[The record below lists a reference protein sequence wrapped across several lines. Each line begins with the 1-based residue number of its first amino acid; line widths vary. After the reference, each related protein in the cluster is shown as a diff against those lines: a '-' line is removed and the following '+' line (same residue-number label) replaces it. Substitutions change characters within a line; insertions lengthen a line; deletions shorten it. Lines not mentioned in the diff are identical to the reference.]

1 MPSRSRRSRPN
12 SFEQSPR
19 VKEPSMQ
26 RTLRNLAVAL
36 VAGTFAVAAGAQDKA
51 EKAAK
56 KTAAAASASGKVV
69 VNGVTIPQAR
79 IEAMNK
85 ELNAQGQPDTAERQA
100 AIKDELVN
108 REILAQAAAKRGLDK
123 NADIAAQMDM
133 ARQAVLVR
141 ALFEEEVKKNPITDA
156 QLQQQYEQFKGS
168 MGTNEYKV
176 RHILVDKED
185 DAKATIA
192 ELNKGGDF
200 AKIAKEK
207 SKDPGSKDNGG
218 DLDWGP
224 SGRYVKP
231 FADAISSMQKGQ
243 TTSAPVKTD
252 FGYHVI
258 RLDDVRPLKVPAFA
272 ELKEQFRQRAQQ
284 AQIQKLVMEL
294 RQKAKIEER

>member
-1 MPSRSRRSRPN
+1 
-12 SFEQSPR
+12 
-19 VKEPSMQ
+19 MQ

-51 EKAAK
+51 EKAAAK
-56 KTAAAASASGKVV
+56 KAAASSSSGRVV
-69 VNGVTIPQAR
+69 VNGVAIPQSR

-85 ELNAQGQPDTAERQA
+85 ELNAQGQPDTAERQQA
-100 AIKDELVN
+100 VKDELVN

-123 NADIAAQMDM
+123 NPDIAAQMEM

-156 QLQQQYEQFKGS
+156 QLQQQYEQFKGT

-185 DAKATIA
+185 DAKAIIA

-200 AKIAKEK
+200 AKLAKDK

-231 FADAISSMQKGQ
+231 FGDAVTSLQKGQ

-258 RLDDVRPLKVPAFA
+258 RVDDVRPLTVPPFA

-284 AQIQKLVMEL
+284 QQIQKLVMDL
-294 RQKAKIEER
+294 RQKAKVEDR